1 MKATIVGFILLQLT
15 VWTIVFQKEEDVV
28 SSNFYESLSD
38 TWEVVENVKPAE
50 GEVLLHY
57 PTFNKLSLNSDG
69 TYIRFN
75 IDGEGAERGMWK
87 INKEKTHLILDTG
100 FGLEKYEIIQLPDDY
115 NNLFVIKERIN
126 KDSQPIELEYKLTRL

>member
-1 MKATIVGFILLQLT
+1 M
-15 VWTIVFQKEEDVV
+15 

-38 TWEVVENVKPAE
+38 TWEVVGNIKPAE

-57 PTFNKLSLNSDG
+57 PSFNKLSLNSDG

-75 IDGEGAERGMWK
+75 IGGEGAERGMWK

-100 FGLEKYEIIQLPDDY
+100 FGFEKYEIIQLPDQY
-115 NNLFVIKERIN
+115 SNVFVIKEQIH